1 MSFDAY
7 GLKKQ
12 ERMVSRKLMETLFGG
27 GGQSM
32 IAYPLRVV
40 YMKRERQAG
49 DAPVQIL
56 VSVSKKRFRHAV
68 DRNRVK
74 RQVREGYRKHKHILW
89 EAVTDSE
96 QLLLALV
103 WLSDRHQATQEVESR
118 LTGLMQRVAEKVRS
132 QQGEDR

>member
-1 MSFDAY
+1 MAAFPIRVVWIE
-7 GLKKQ
+7 Q
-12 ERMVSRKLMETLFGG
+12 ERGEHE
-27 GGQSM
+27 
-32 IAYPLRVV
+32 P
-40 YMKRERQAG
+40 
-49 DAPVQIL
+49 PVQIL

-89 EAVTDSE
+89 EAVTDSD

-132 QQGEDR
+132 QQVEGR

>member
-1 MSFDAY
+1 MGFNTY

-49 DAPVQIL
+49 DAPLQIL
-56 VSVSKKRFRHAV
+56 VSVSKKRFKHAV

-74 RQVREGYRKHKHILW
+74 RQVREGFRKHKHTLW
-89 EAVTDSE
+89 EALTDNE

-103 WLSDRHQATQEVESR
+103 WLSDRHVSTQEIESR
-118 LTGLMQRVAEKVRS
+118 LAGLVQRVAEKVRS
-132 QQGEDR
+132 QQGEGR